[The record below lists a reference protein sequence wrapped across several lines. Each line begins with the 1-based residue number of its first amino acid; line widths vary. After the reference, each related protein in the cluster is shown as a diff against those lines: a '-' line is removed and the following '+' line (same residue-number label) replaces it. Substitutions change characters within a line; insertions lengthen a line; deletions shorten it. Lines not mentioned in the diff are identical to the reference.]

1 MADHAIAHTTGIEA
15 GGPETLEAL
24 TEDRFA
30 MWNGFTSAAF
40 WVVVFIVL
48 LLIGMGF
55 FLT

>member
-1 MADHAIAHTTGIEA
+1 MADHSMTHTAGIEA